1 MQPNFGLVLSQ
12 ALLREALLR
21 EALQREALQM
31 QVQLSVLKFLR
42 EI

>member
-1 MQPNFGLVLSQ
+1 MQLNFGLVLSQ
-12 ALLREALLR
+12 ALLREAQQRKALL
-21 EALQREALQM
+21 REALQM